1 MARIVSVRSKGK
13 KTVLVTLEIEENGVS
28 KKYTVSEGTYR
39 EIGCPLSG
47 ENTDE
52 AALLRISSE
61 DEAHRAMAK
70 ALRVLA
76 YADNNERTLMRKLI
90 SAGFGKEAS
99 ADAVRECVRLGYINE
114 QRQAERII
122 VRCAAELYG
131 PRRILKKLTDRGY
144 SPALG
149 GRIITEL
156 ENSGELD
163 FKKMKQELLSKKL
176 SPDATYDERRRLL
189 HRYGYIK

>member
-1 MARIVSVRSKGK
+1 MARIVSVRSKGEK
-13 KTVLVTLEIEENGVS
+13 NVLVTLVIEVDGVN

-52 AALLRISSE
+52 AALMRISGE
-61 DEAHRAMAK
+61 DEEHRAMAK
-70 ALRVLA
+70 ALRILA

-90 SAGFGKEAS
+90 TAGFCREVA
-99 ADAVRECVRLGYINE
+99 AETVRECVRLGYVDE
-114 QRQAERII
+114 HRQAERII
-122 VRCAAELYG
+122 AKCAAELYG
-131 PRRILKKLTDRGY
+131 PRKMLKKLVDRGY

-149 GRIITEL
+149 KKIISEL

-163 FKKMKQELLSKKL
+163 FLEMKSELLARKL
-176 SPDATYDERRRLL
+176 SSDATYDERQKLL
-189 HRYGYIK
+189 HKYGYIK